1 MTAHLRCRHD
11 LTLDV
16 AVMVNAQQE
25 QLDTIEADVQGANVA
40 VQKGIGELGKAK
52 ACVPLP
58 LPAIKICNTY
68 M

>member
-1 MTAHLRCRHD
+1 
-11 LTLDV
+11 
-16 AVMVNAQQE
+16 MVNAQQE

-52 ACVPLP
+52 ACVPLQ